1 MTDVASLD
9 ATELAARI
17 RARELSPVEVLSALR
32 ARVEELNP
40 RLNAIVTFAPDADDH
55 ARAAERALL
64 HGEEEVGPLH
74 GVPFT
79 IKDTFDTAGLRTTR
93 GSLLFADNVPER
105 DATVVARLRV
115 AGGIL
120 LGKTN
125 TPEFALWWESGNR
138 VFGTTSNPWD
148 LSRTSG
154 GSSGGEAAAIAAGL
168 SPLGLGSDLG
178 GSIRLPAAHCGCVGF
193 KPTHG
198 RVPLTGH
205 FPETILRFMH
215 VGPLARSARDAALAL
230 SLIAGP
236 DGVDPYVVPVPPPP
250 PIGDEWPLHHR
261 VGVIAEAGAGF
272 GPVDAEVAA
281 AVRAA
286 AAALAAAGCTVEEV
300 ELPWLEARD
309 WNLLTMPLYGGEG
322 SVFFDALTAG
332 HEEELHFLLER
343 RLSAPRPSLADYVA
357 IEAAVDELR
366 RDLSAFFAGHD
377 LLLCPVTPAPAPPHE
392 QNEIVIAGRSLPA
405 RSLMR
410 TTLPFD
416 LTGSPALA
424 VPVRVG
430 SQGLPLAA
438 QLVGR
443 RFEDETV
450 LRVGVAFERER
461 GPLPRPPL

>member
-1 MTDVASLD
+1 MNDVAFLD
-9 ATELAARI
+9 ATELATRI
-17 RARELSPVEVLSALR
+17 RARELSPVEALAALR
-32 ARVEELNP
+32 ERAEELNP
-40 RLNAIVTFAPDADDH
+40 RLNAIVTFAPDAEEH
-55 ARAAERALL
+55 AREAERALL
-64 HGEEEVGPLH
+64 RGEEEVGPLH

-79 IKDTFDTAGLRTTR
+79 IKDTLDTAALRTTR
-93 GSLLFADNVPER
+93 GSLLFADNVPKR
-105 DATVVARLRV
+105 DATAVARLRK

-250 PIGDEWPLHHR
+250 VGDERSPHQR
-261 VGVIAEAGAGF
+261 VGVVAAAGAGF
-272 GPVDAEVAA
+272 GPVEPEVTAAVLAA
-281 AVRAA
+281 AD
-286 AAALAAAGCTVEEV
+286 ALAAVGCTVEEI

-332 HEEELHFLLER
+332 HEEELHSFLKR

-366 RDLSAFFAGHD
+366 RDLTGFFADYD

-392 QNEIVIAGRSLPA
+392 QDEIVIAGRSLPA

-430 SQGLPLAA
+430 PQGLPLAA

-443 RFEDETV
+443 RFEDEAV
-450 LRVGVAFERER
+450 LSAGAAFERER